1 MTNVYLYGHLGRKF
15 GHRWTLDVA
24 SPAEAVRAL
33 MANRPDF
40 QRYLQAHSE
49 PGYQVFIGADPIP
62 GAHALHHPVGKQS
75 IKIVP
80 VVHGG
85 AKSPT
90 INIIIGIVIIVAAV
104 VTLQPELL
112 ALEAGALGGLAGA
125 AAGGGIAGSIALS
138 AGFIGAGL
146 VVSGLT
152 TLLTRQPAAQT
163 RETPA
168 NTPSTIFGGPVN
180 TISGGHPVPIGYG
193 RLRVG
198 SAVISAGISTKDV
211 KIT

>member
-1 MTNVYLYGHLGRKF
+1 MTAVYLYGHLGRKF

-85 AKSPT
+85 AKSPV
-90 INIIIGIVIIVAAV
+90 ISIIIGIVIIVAAV
-104 VTLQPELL
+104 VTFQPELIG
-112 ALEAGALGGLAGA
+112 LEAAVFGATTTAGALTTTGA
-125 AAGGGIAGSIALS
+125 VALS

-152 TLLTRQPAAQT
+152 TLLTKQPVAKT
-163 RETPA
+163 SETPA

-180 TISGGHPVPIGYG
+180 TISGGHPVPVGYG

-198 SAVISAGISTKDV
+198 SSVISAGISTKDV
-211 KIT
+211 KIA